1 MSTSTI
7 VLLIYIFFLVP
18 AMLVGFGFARRKL
31 FRPHHKL
38 VMTSITIINWILILI
53 VMQASYRSVVA
64 PTLPDG
70 LSEAMYLIPTLH
82 LVTGGIAQ
90 LLATYLVIMM
100 WFEKSLPKWFVIH
113 KIKTPMRLTLSL
125 WILTAVLGLGIYIV
139 WNAPV
144 GAGDN
149 LSPVSTEEAPIS
161 TEEAI
166 TNPDATP
173 DGTLEPVATSES
185 TPDGTLEPVTTP
197 EGTPASVENT
207 PSEPVSTPESTAE
220 ATQISSS
227 QSVEPVSTPETTAE
241 ATSEA
246 IEPVSTPETTTEATS
261 EAIEPVSTPETTT
274 EATSEAIEPVS
285 TPDVESERIE
295 AIRVLL
301 NNPQTRREWVVER
314 WRSVSGRVST
324 SLNSNNLEPVAT
336 LEIQPVSTSDI
347 QPVSTEDNHDSNDDN
362 GGDNSGSGNN
372 NDDNSGGNDDDKK
385 DDKKDD

>member
-161 TEEAI
+161 TEEAPV
-166 TNPDATP
+166 NPDATP
-173 DGTLEPVATSES
+173 DGTLEPVATVES
-185 TPDGTLEPVTTP
+185 TPEGTLEPVITP
-197 EGTPASVENT
+197 EGTPASVEGT
-207 PSEPVSTPESTAE
+207 PSEPVSTPEATSE
-220 ATQISSS
+220 ATQVADS
-227 QSVEPVSTPETTAE
+227 QAVEPVSTPESTPE
-241 ATSEA
+241 ATSEVV
-246 IEPVSTPETTTEATS
+246 EPVSTPE
-261 EAIEPVSTPETTT
+261 
-274 EATSEAIEPVS
+274 
-285 TPDVESERIE
+285 VESDRIE
-295 AIRVLL
+295 AIRTLL
-301 NNPQTRREWVVER
+301 ENPQTRREWVVER
-314 WRSVSGRVST
+314 WRSVSGRVSA
-324 SLNSNNLEPVAT
+324 SLNSNNLEPVTTPDIQPVAT
-336 LEIQPVSTSDI
+336 ADIQPVSTPDI
-347 QPVSTEDNHDSNDDN
+347 QPVATEDNHDSNDDN

-372 NDDNSGGNDDDKK
+372 NDDNGGGDDDKK